1 MGMVFAGRGM
11 VGGGGWGGGGVGF
24 SAKKRTHR
32 TKRCIMGYMN
42 AFLNLKIIFERRKRQ
57 VDGSSPFWQ

>member
-1 MGMVFAGRGM
+1 MVFAGREM
-11 VGGGGWGGGGVGF
+11 VGGGGGWIF
-24 SAKKRTHR
+24 RKKRTHR

-42 AFLNLKIIFERRKRQ
+42 ALLNLKIIFEGRKKQ